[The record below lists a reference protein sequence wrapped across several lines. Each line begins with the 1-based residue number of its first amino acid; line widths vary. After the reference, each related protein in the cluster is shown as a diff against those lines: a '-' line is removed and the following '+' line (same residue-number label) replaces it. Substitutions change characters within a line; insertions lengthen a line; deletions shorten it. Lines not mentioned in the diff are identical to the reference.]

1 MINAGDGRHAHPTQA
16 LLDALT
22 LRRHR
27 ELAGLRVAIVGD
39 VRHSRVARSNVK
51 ALHLLGADVTLVAPP
66 TLLPESLEGWP
77 VQVSHD
83 LDDVISEVDVVML
96 LRMQFERQAEA
107 LFPTV
112 REYTARYGLTEARA
126 ERLKPDALIMHP
138 GPMNRGVEVAA
149 VGRRR
154 PRLARHRTGRQRRR
168 RPHGRALHPPRK
180 WCERLSEVLD
190 QGRSRRRRD
199 RRARRRRAGPRRQ
212 GRRRRL
218 PTCTTTGDVL
228 EAQRVA
234 WCRPGFVDLHV
245 HLREPGDEEAET
257 IETGTRAAARGGFT
271 AVVAMPNTRPALDDA
286 AVVSSVLALGKQAGL
301 CDVVSS
307 GCITV
312 ARAGEQ
318 LAPMGELYALG
329 VRIFTDDGFC
339 VASAGVMRR
348 ALEYAASLPG
358 AIVAQHAE
366 DETLAAGGHM
376 HEGAW
381 SSRLGIPG
389 RPSVAETVIVARDIE
404 LCEVTGTPVHFLHCS
419 AAGTVALVRA
429 AKARGLPVTAECAPH
444 HFSLTD
450 ECCEGFD
457 PMFKVHPP
465 LRTQAD
471 VDAIREG
478 LADGTID
485 AIATDHAPHTPE
497 SKERP
502 FEEAPPGMLGLET
515 ALAVTLTELVEPGH
529 LAACTMPW
537 RCLSWRPAAIAG
549 LDAAR
554 RTHRAGCAGEPDG
567 RSIPAH
573 EWVGGT
579 RRAGEPR
586 SQHAVRRAHAEGQGA
601 STRCSS
607 GTWSC
612 ATAEATR

>member
-1 MINAGDGRHAHPTQA
+1 LPEVLITGGRVI
-16 LLDALT
+16 DAT
-22 LRRHR
+22 G
-27 ELAGLRVAIVGD
+27 ERVAD
-39 VRHSRVARSNVK
+39 VLLRDGKVAEV
-51 ALHLLGADVTLVAPP
+51 GADLQ
-66 TLLPESLEGWP
+66 S
-77 VQVSHD
+77 
-83 LDDVISEVDVVML
+83 
-96 LRMQFERQAEA
+96 
-107 LFPTV
+107 
-112 REYTARYGLTEARA
+112 
-126 ERLKPDALIMHP
+126 
-138 GPMNRGVEVAA
+138 
-149 VGRRR
+149 
-154 PRLARHRTGRQRRR
+154 
-168 RPHGRALHPPRK
+168 
-180 WCERLSEVLD
+180 
-190 QGRSRRRRD
+190 
-199 RRARRRRAGPRRQ
+199 
-212 GRRRRL
+212 
-218 PTCTTTGDVL
+218 TGDVL
-228 EAQRVA
+228 EASGCVVS
-234 WCRPGFVDLHV
+234 PGFVDLHV

-286 AVVSSVLALGKQAGL
+286 AVVSSVLALGKDAGL

-471 VDAIREG
+471 VEAIREG

-515 ALAVTLTELVEPGH
+515 ALAVTITELVEPGH
-529 LAACTMPW
+529 LPLSDALAA
-537 RCLSWRPAAIAG
+537 LSWRPAALAG
-549 LDAAR
+549 LDAHGGPIVPGA
-554 RTHRAGCAGEPDG
+554 
-567 RSIPAH
+567 PANLTIFDPGH
-573 EWVGGT
+573 EWVVEPEGLASRARNTPFAGRTLKGRVRHTVLHGDVVVRDGT
-579 RRAGEPR
+579 
-586 SQHAVRRAHAEGQGA
+586 
-601 STRCSS
+601 
-607 GTWSC
+607 
-612 ATAEATR
+612 ATR

>member
-1 MINAGDGRHAHPTQA
+1 
-16 LLDALT
+16 LLDASSLVIT
-22 LRRHR
+22 GGTVVDALGSRR
-27 ELAGLRVAIVGD
+27 AD
-39 VRHSRVARSNVK
+39 VR
-51 ALHLLGADVTLVAPP
+51 VTDGKV
-66 TLLPESLEGWP
+66 
-77 VQVSHD
+77 
-83 LDDVISEVDVVML
+83 VDVG
-96 LRMQFERQAEA
+96 E
-107 LFPTV
+107 
-112 REYTARYGLTEARA
+112 GLQ
-126 ERLKPDALIMHP
+126 P
-138 GPMNRGVEVAA
+138 
-149 VGRRR
+149 
-154 PRLARHRTGRQRRR
+154 
-168 RPHGRALHPPRK
+168 
-180 WCERLSEVLD
+180 
-190 QGRSRRRRD
+190 
-199 RRARRRRAGPRRQ
+199 
-212 GRRRRL
+212 
-218 PTCTTTGDVL
+218 TGD
-228 EAQRVA
+228 EASLDASGCCVS
-234 WCRPGFVDLHV
+234 PGFVDLHV

-465 LRTQAD
+465 LRTRAD
-471 VDAIREG
+471 VEAIIEG

-515 ALAVTLTELVEPGH
+515 ALAVTITELVEPGH
-529 LAACTMPW
+529 LTLADALAA
-537 RCLSWRPAAIAG
+537 LSWRPAALAG
-549 LDAAR
+549 LDAHGGPIAPG
-554 RTHRAGCAGEPDG
+554 A
-567 RSIPAH
+567 PANLTVFDPSH
-573 EWVGGT
+573 EWVVEPG
-579 RRAGEPR
+579 RLASRARNTPFAGR
-586 SQHAVRRAHAEGQGA
+586 TLKGKVRHTVLFGDVVVCDG
-601 STRCSS
+601 
-607 GTWSC
+607 
-612 ATAEATR
+612 EATR